1 MLDFRKC
8 EKSQTFISH
17 TALAPLAARIREPPR
32 ELLKEGGWLKRCSLG
47 WLPAAY
53 LRLMPAFYRGVDPV
67 IDHDRGTMPGVAGHS
82 TVKPLLPPV
91 MWTEKIDPKELNE
104 ELERAGRLPGGA
116 APASSR

>member
-1 MLDFRKC
+1 M
-8 EKSQTFISH
+8 TP
-17 TALAPLAARIREPPR
+17 A
-32 ELLKEGGWLKRCSLG
+32 KEGGWLKRCSLG
-47 WLPAAY
+47 WLPASY